1 MKRLKSRKKA
11 LSGAVTALILVIASV
26 IIALVVVGFA
36 FGLIPAFSSSPQLH
50 IVDAYISGGTLYI
63 IVSNTGSANGVII
76 NVQLQAGGNVYTA
89 PTTVTISGGSTSTIS
104 ISTTAFSGLSSPLQP
119 GEQVTIELITTT
131 GSPVTGVATVLS

>member
-50 IVDAYISGGTLYI
+50 IVDAYISGSTLYI

-76 NVQLQAGGNVYTA
+76 NVQLLTGGNVYTA
-89 PTTVTISGGSTSTIS
+89 STDVTIAGGSTSIIS
-104 ISTTAFSGLSSPLQP
+104 IATSTFSPLSPQLQP

>member
-76 NVQLQAGGNVYTA
+76 NVQLLTGGNVYTA
-89 PTTVTISGGSTSTIS
+89 STDVTIAGGSTSIIS
-104 ISTTAFSGLSSPLQP
+104 IPTATFSGLPSLQP